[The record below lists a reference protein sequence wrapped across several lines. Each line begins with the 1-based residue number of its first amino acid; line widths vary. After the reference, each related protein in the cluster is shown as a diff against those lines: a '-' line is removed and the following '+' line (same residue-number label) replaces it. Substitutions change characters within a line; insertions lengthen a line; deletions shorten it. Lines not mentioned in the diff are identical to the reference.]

1 MPLECKFRFL
11 SSSAIPHLVPE
22 PESGRGFDLVLMSEK
37 GSSECVAS
45 LVSLTAP
52 PRNYIDG
59 EIS

>member
-11 SSSAIPHLVPE
+11 SSFTIPHLVPE
-22 PESGRGFDLVLMSEK
+22 PESGQGFDLVLMSEK

-52 PRNYIDG
+52 PQNYIDG